1 VTILATPAHGK
12 STQFAESENR
22 SPDSER
28 NHTGR
33 PVGERERTGESR
45 YRELIELSPFAVI
58 ILQEERCIF
67 ANAAAL
73 ELFGAFTP
81 EELLG
86 KPVLQMLSYNES
98 DGNNTDLHQILARQ
112 NVQRSEQQ
120 LMRLDGTVIDIELTL
135 NHYLTDDEKPAS
147 QLVAH
152 DISERKRTE
161 AQVHYL
167 AYYDQLT
174 NLPNRQHFISHL
186 DRYLQRAREEGQPF
200 TIVALDLDHLHEIN
214 TIYGN
219 QAGDTVL
226 MQVASR
232 LQSQGGAGMTP
243 GLQDQGGIELA
254 SRFGA
259 DEFYLLLRGNEATM
273 ELVGSIAA
281 LLAEPFSVDSEPLV
295 VPCHMGIAAY
305 PESANDPESLMQ
317 AAVLALHSAKETDT
331 SFVRFTREMSEALT
345 KQHTVQTHLE
355 HALEHEEQFLVY
367 FQPQLQLSTRRIN
380 GVEALVRWQ
389 HPEWGLV
396 SPAVFIPVAEKF
408 GLIESLDEI
417 VMRRACRTV
426 LDCNQPDGS
435 PLHIA
440 CNLSARQFRRFN
452 LVEQISRM
460 LEETGLPPS
469 YFEIEIT
476 ESAVMDNIE
485 RGISILKQLR
495 ELGIRLA
502 IDDFGTGYSS
512 LNYLARFP
520 VQTVKIDQ
528 TFVRHCLNS
537 PSDTAI
543 VNAIITLAHA
553 MDMTVLAEGVET
565 SEQLAF
571 LCGAGCDAI
580 QGYLFGRPIPTDE
593 FKVHLPLFGQEIDDI
608 FASLEM

>member
-1 VTILATPAHGK
+1 MTILATPANGK
-12 STQFAESENR
+12 STPIEEMR
-22 SPDSER
+22 SPGG
-28 NHTGR
+28 GR
-33 PVGERERTGESR
+33 EQRAGESH
-45 YRELIELSPFAVI
+45 YRELIELSPFAVL
-58 ILQEERCIF
+58 ILQEQQCVF
-67 ANAAAL
+67 ANAAAF

-81 EELLG
+81 DELLG
-86 KPVLQMLSYNES
+86 KPVLGMLSHGES
-98 DGNNTDLHQILARQ
+98 DGHNTDLHQILAGQ

-120 LMRLDGTVIDIELTL
+120 LMRLDGSIIDIELTL
-135 NHYLTDDEKPAS
+135 NHYVTDDGKPAS

-174 NLPNRQHFISHL
+174 NLPNRQHFIGQL
-186 DRYLQRAREEGQPF
+186 DRYLQRAQQEKQPF

-226 MQVASR
+226 MQVAAR
-232 LQSQGGAGMTP
+232 LQSQGG
-243 GLQDQGGIELA
+243 IELA
-254 SRFGA
+254 ARFGA

-273 ELVGSIAA
+273 ELVGRIAA
-281 LLAEPFSVDSEPLV
+281 LLAEPFNVDGEPLV

-305 PESANDPESLMQ
+305 PESAADTESLMQ
-317 AAVLALHSAKETDT
+317 AAVLALHSAKESDT

-355 HALEHEEQFLVY
+355 HALDHEEQFLVY

-396 SPAVFIPVAEKF
+396 SPGVFIPVAEKF

-426 LDCNQPDGS
+426 LDCNLPDGS

-452 LVEQISRM
+452 LVEQIGRM

-476 ESAVMDNIE
+476 ESAVMENID

-495 ELGIRLA
+495 DLGIRLA

-565 SEQLAF
+565 REQLAF
-571 LCGAGCDAI
+571 LCDAGCDAI
-580 QGYLFGRPIPTDE
+580 QGYLFGRPVSTDE
-593 FKVHLPLFGQEIDDI
+593 FKAHLPLFAQEIDEI
-608 FASLEM
+608 FDSLEM

>member
-1 VTILATPAHGK
+1 MTILATPAHGK
-12 STQFAESENR
+12 STLIEESEIR
-22 SPDSER
+22 SQA
-28 NHTGR
+28 
-33 PVGERERTGESR
+33 GERELVGNQDSEPERAGELR

-58 ILQEERCIF
+58 ILREERCVF

-73 ELFGAFTP
+73 ELFGAFTS

-86 KPVLQMLSYNES
+86 KPVLQMLSRGES
-98 DGNNTDLHQILARQ
+98 DDSNADLHQLLARQ

-120 LMRLDGTVIDIELTL
+120 LMRLDGTIIDIELTL
-135 NHYLTDDEKPAS
+135 NHYITDDGKPAS

-174 NLPNRQHFISHL
+174 NLPNRQHFIGQL
-186 DRYLQRAREEGQPF
+186 DRYLQRAREEEQRF

-232 LQSQGGAGMTP
+232 LQSQTG
-243 GLQDQGGIELA
+243 DIELA

-259 DEFYLLLRGNEATM
+259 DEFYLLLRGDEATM

-281 LLAEPFSVDSEPLV
+281 LLAEPFSVDGEPLV
-295 VPCHMGIAAY
+295 VPCHIGIAAY

-426 LDCNQPDGS
+426 LDCNLPDGS

-452 LVEQISRM
+452 LVEQIGRM

-485 RGISILKQLR
+485 RGIGILKQLR

-565 SEQLAF
+565 REQLAF

-608 FASLEM
+608 FESLEM